1 MFHFKHKGDFKK
13 TDNFLKR
20 LLDRQKLYR
29 NLEKFGQRGVD
40 ALAAATPR
48 DTGHTADSWGYTV
61 EIDDQ
66 KSAIYWTTSN
76 INEGL
81 PIAILIQYGHGTGY
95 GGYVQGVDFINP
107 ALKSIF
113 DAIAEDVWKE
123 VTKSE

>member
-1 MFHFKHKGDFKK
+1 M
-13 TDNFLKR
+13 
-20 LLDRQKLYR
+20 
-29 NLEKFGQRGVD
+29 
-40 ALAAATPR
+40 PR
-48 DTGHTADSWGYTV
+48 DTGLTADSWGYTV

-81 PIAILIQYGHGTGY
+81 PIAILLQYGHGTGY